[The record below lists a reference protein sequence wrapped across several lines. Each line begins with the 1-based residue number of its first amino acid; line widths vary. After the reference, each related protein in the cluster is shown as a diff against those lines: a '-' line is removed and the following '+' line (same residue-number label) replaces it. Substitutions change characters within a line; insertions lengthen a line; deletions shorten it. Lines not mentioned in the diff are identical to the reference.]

1 MREWLATKRLG
12 EKRKIP
18 RVYFFHFRTYIHFQR
33 YEKNR
38 CEVQEVNSAILF
50 MRLHETNSAFDAE
63 YCSVFGRAWLI
74 QRDNNKRQNGLHC
87 DERSSLVSCHP
98 NLYWH
103 LSCCIVILWKWS
115 TDLVSNI
122 RIFNF
127 FVFFFYISF
136 FTLRTMQLCEKS
148 HFDGKCVGQM
158 AFEWSE
164 CFWDVEKWFRL
175 WFTIFAIFRMNGY
188 ILPYNC
194 IDDNKCIVIIV
205 HCSGSCDVFCEM
217 CKYFF
222 FVSNEKKKKK
232 TVIRNRSND

>member
-33 YEKNR
+33 YEKIR
-38 CEVQEVNSAILF
+38 CEVQEVNSAILR

-127 FVFFFYISF
+127 FVFFFTFHFSLHAPCNYAKNHIS
-136 FTLRTMQLCEKS
+136 MENVS
-148 HFDGKCVGQM
+148 
-158 AFEWSE
+158 A
-164 CFWDVEKWFRL
+164 KWHLSDQNVFGMSR
-175 WFTIFAIFRMNGY
+175 NGFVCGSQF
-188 ILPYNC
+188 LPYSVWMD
-194 IDDNKCIVIIV
+194 IYYHIIA
-205 HCSGSCDVFCEM
+205 
-217 CKYFF
+217 
-222 FVSNEKKKKK
+222 
-232 TVIRNRSND
+232 